1 MAAGAPGKPAHGL
14 MAAVAGEDARRELRS
29 WLGLAVA
36 ALAIAG
42 VFALLVALSRVPG
55 ISSIPLWPTHFFEK
69 GLVIHVAY
77 SFVIW
82 FLCLLAALATV
93 ATYWLDGGKCRGRA
107 TGKTAVTLVGTAQ
120 VLMLAPALVLE
131 GEASLNNYVPTLMH
145 PVYYLGLVFLFLS
158 LLFVVIRL
166 VAAFFRRVQPAT
178 APVLGILAAGVIYAA
193 AFACLTVT
201 FHTAWG
207 EVASAEV
214 NERLFWGMGHVLQFV
229 NTALMAVAW
238 YWLAET
244 AGRAPSARLFVLA
257 LTALAAF
264 ALIGPAL
271 YALYP
276 MYGPEQTMAFTDLQ
290 YLLAPT
296 PVVLAAGLLLAGGTG
311 SAPGPEAALARRAL
325 WVSVALFGLGGLLGL
340 FVDGADTRTPAHYHG
355 VIGGVNLALMGL
367 TFCLLLPLVGRA
379 PAFGRAA
386 RTLVWLYGAGQALH
400 SLGLFAAGGYGAP
413 RKVAGEVAGLEAIG
427 AQVALYAMGVG
438 AVIAI
443 AGGVMFIWI
452 AGRCLLRPDP
462 PPATGAGP
470 SRQLKI

>member
-1 MAAGAPGKPAHGL
+1 MTAGAATDPRGGL

-29 WLGLAVA
+29 WLILAVA

-42 VFALLVALSRVPG
+42 IFALLVALSRVPG

-93 ATYWLDGGKCRGRA
+93 ATYWLDGGECRGRA
-107 TGKTAVTLVGTAQ
+107 TGKTAATLVGTAQ
-120 VLMLAPALVLE
+120 VLMMAPALFLE
-131 GEASLNNYVPTLMH
+131 GEASLNNYVPTLLH

-166 VAAFFRRVQPAT
+166 FAAFFRRVRPAT
-178 APVLGILAAGVIYAA
+178 PPVLGILAAGVIYVA
-193 AFACLTVT
+193 AFACLVIT

-207 EVASAEV
+207 EVAGPEV
-214 NERLFWGMGHVLQFV
+214 NERLFWGAGHVLQFV

-238 YWLAET
+238 YWLAEA
-244 AGRAPSARLFVLA
+244 AGRAPSARVFTLVMA
-257 LTALAAF
+257 ALAAF

-271 YALYP
+271 YAIYP
-276 MYGPEQTMAFTDLQ
+276 MYGPDQTLAFTNLQ

-296 PVVLAAGLLLAGGTG
+296 PVVLAAALLAGGTG
-311 SAPGPEAALARRAL
+311 SATGPEAALARRAL
-325 WVSVALFGLGGLLGL
+325 WISVALFGLGGVLGL

-386 RTLVWLYGAGQALH
+386 RALIWLYGIGQALH

-413 RKVAGEVAGLEAIG
+413 RKVAGEVAGLEALG

-438 AVIAI
+438 ALIAI

-452 AGRCLLRPDP
+452 AGRCLMRSDP
-462 PPATGAGP
+462 PPVTGAGP